1 MNSIFRNLSRRDPK
15 LFEII
20 TKEYWRQRNGI
31 ELIASENFTSPSVLE
46 CLGSILTN
54 KYSEGLPGRRY
65 YGGNQ
70 FIDEVENCCRDRA
83 LQAFKLNREE
93 WGVNVQPYS
102 GSVANIACYLGF
114 LKLHDR
120 IMGLDLPSGGHLSH
134 GFYIGNKKIN
144 HSSTLFESLPYQIRK
159 DGYIDYDQMEDLAT
173 RFRPRLII
181 CGGSAYPR
189 EFDYKRFREICD
201 KIGAYLMCDMAHING
216 FITTGI
222 MESPFPYCDF
232 VTTTTHKTL
241 RGPRAGMIFFRKEFE
256 KQINDSVFPGTQGGP
271 HQNKIAAVATQLLE
285 VQTEEFKEYMIR
297 VRENARVLAAELH
310 SYDYDISTNGTDNHI
325 VLVNLRNKG
334 ITGSKIETICE
345 IVNISINKNAVFG
358 DKSPLS
364 PGGIRLGTSAMTT
377 RGFGEED
384 MKRLANLLDGLIK
397 FALEVQEKYGK
408 KLVDFKKGLYEE
420 ENKKKLE
427 SIKFGIELWVQS
439 YYFPDLHMPVE
450 EQTVPP
456 VEQK

>member
-1 MNSIFRNLSRRDPK
+1 MSSVFRNLSRRDPK

-20 TKEYWRQRNGI
+20 KKEYWRQRTGI

-65 YGGNQ
+65 YGGNE

-83 LQAFKLNREE
+83 LNAFKLNKEE

-134 GFYIGNKKIN
+134 GFYIGDKKIN
-144 HSSTLFESLPYQIRK
+144 HTSSMFESLPYQIK
-159 DGYIDYDQMEDLAT
+159 EDGYIDYELMEDLAM
-173 RFRPRLII
+173 RFRPKLII

-189 EFDYKRFREICD
+189 DFDYKRFREICD

-216 FITTGI
+216 FIATEL
-222 MESPFPYCDF
+222 MKSPFPYCDF

-241 RGPRAGMIFFRKEFE
+241 RGPRAGMIFFRKQFE

-285 VQTEEFKEYMIR
+285 VQTPEFKDYMTR
-297 VRENARVLAAELH
+297 VRDNARVLADELQKFG
-310 SYDYDISTNGTDNHI
+310 YNISTDGTDNHI
-325 VLVNLRNKG
+325 VLVNLRNKK

-345 IVNISINKNAVFG
+345 AVNISINKNAVFG
-358 DKSPLS
+358 DTSPLS

-377 RGFGEED
+377 RGFNEED
-384 MKRLANLLDGLIK
+384 MKKLANLLNGLIEL
-397 FALEVQEKYGK
+397 AIEIQEKYGK
-408 KLVDFKKGLYEE
+408 KLVDFKKALKSDEYAERIQ
-420 ENKKKLE
+420 
-427 SIKFGIELWVQS
+427 SVKFGIQMWVS
-439 YYFPDLHMPVE
+439 DYYFPDLHTQVDSHPVLQE
-450 EQTVPP
+450 
-456 VEQK
+456 

>member
-1 MNSIFRNLSRRDPK
+1 MESVFRNLSKRDPQ

-20 TKEYWRQRNGI
+20 QKENGRQRKGI

-65 YGGNQ
+65 YGGNE
-70 FIDEVENCCRDRA
+70 FIDEIENCCRERA
-83 LQAFKLNREE
+83 LTAFRLDKEQ

-102 GSVANIACYLGF
+102 GSVANLACFLGF

-134 GFYIGNKKIN
+134 GFYIGEKKIN
-144 HSSTLFESLPYQIRK
+144 HSSLLFESLPYQIK
-159 DGYIDYDQMEDLAT
+159 EDGLINYEQVEDLAM
-173 RFRPRLII
+173 RFRPKLII

-189 EFDYKRFREICD
+189 DFDYKRFREICD
-201 KIGAYLMCDMAHING
+201 KIGAYLLCDMAHING
-216 FITTGI
+216 FIATEL

-241 RGPRAGMIFFRKEFE
+241 RGPRAGMIFFRKKYE
-256 KQINDSVFPGTQGGP
+256 KQINESVFPGTQGGP

-285 VQTEEFKEYMIR
+285 VQTPEFKDYMTR
-297 VRENARVLAAELH
+297 VRENARILARELKG
-310 SYDYDISTNGTDNHI
+310 YGYDISTDGTDNHI

-345 IVNISINKNAVFG
+345 RVNISINKNAVFG
-358 DKSPLS
+358 DTSPLS

-377 RGFGEED
+377 RRFNEED
-384 MKRLANLLDGLIK
+384 IKRLANILHGLIE
-397 FALEVQEKYGK
+397 FSLEIQEKHGK
-408 KLVDFKKGLYEE
+408 KLVDFKRALDEP
-420 ENKKKLE
+420 ENMEKLT
-427 SIKFGIELWVQS
+427 SVRFGIELWVSS
-439 YYFPDLHMPVE
+439 YYFPDLH
-450 EQTVPP
+450 
-456 VEQK
+456 

>member
-1 MNSIFRNLSRRDPK
+1 MNNIFRNLVKRDPK

-20 TKEYWRQRNGI
+20 QKEYNRQRNGI

-65 YGGNQ
+65 YGGNE
-70 FIDEVENCCRDRA
+70 FIDEIENCCRDRA
-83 LQAFKLNREE
+83 LETFNLKQEE

-102 GSVANIACYLGF
+102 GSIANIACYLGF

-134 GFYIGNKKIN
+134 GFYIGEKKIN
-144 HSSTLFESLPYQIRK
+144 HTSLLFESLPYQIK
-159 DGYIDYDQMEDLAT
+159 DDGFINYEELEDLAL
-173 RFRPRLII
+173 RFRPKLII

-189 EFDYKRFREICD
+189 DFDYKRFRMICD
-201 KIGAYLMCDMAHING
+201 KIGSYLLCDMAHISG
-216 FITTGI
+216 FIATNL
-222 MESPFPYCDF
+222 MKSPFEYCDF

-241 RGPRAGMIFFRKEFE
+241 RGPRAGMIFFRKQYE

-285 VQTEEFKEYMIR
+285 VQTPEFKDYMTRILD
-297 VRENARVLAAELH
+297 NSRVLASELKK
-310 SYDYDISTNGTDNHI
+310 YGYDISTDGTDNHI

-345 IVNISINKNAVFG
+345 HVNISINKNAVFG
-358 DKSPLS
+358 DVSPLS

-377 RGFGEED
+377 RGFTTD
-384 MKRLANLLDGLIK
+384 DIKKLANILHGLIE
-397 FALEVQEKYGK
+397 FSLEIQEKYGK
-408 KLVDFKKGLYEE
+408 KIIDFKKALDEPDIKE
-420 ENKKKLE
+420 KLQ
-427 SIKFGIELWVQS
+427 SVKFGIELWVSS
-439 YYFPDLHMPVE
+439 YYFPDLCS
-450 EQTVPP
+450 Q
-456 VEQK
+456 

>member
-1 MNSIFRNLSRRDPK
+1 MSGIFTNLIQRDPK

-20 TKEYWRQRNGI
+20 QKEHKRQRTGI

-65 YGGNQ
+65 YGGNE
-70 FIDEVENCCRDRA
+70 FIDEIEDCCRDRA
-83 LQAFKLNREE
+83 LETFSLDKEE
-93 WGVNVQPYS
+93 WGVNVQSYS
-102 GSVANIACYLGF
+102 GSVANLACFLGF
-114 LKLHDR
+114 LNLHDR

-144 HSSTLFESLPYQIRK
+144 HSSLLFESLPYQIK
-159 DGYIDYDQMEDLAT
+159 EDGFIDYEHLEDLAT
-173 RFRPRLII
+173 RFRPKLII

-189 EFDYKRFREICD
+189 DIDYKRFREISD
-201 KIGAYLMCDMAHING
+201 KIGAYLLCDMAHING
-216 FITTGI
+216 FIATGL
-222 MESPFPYCDF
+222 MDSPFKYCDF

-241 RGPRAGMIFFRKEFE
+241 RGPRAGMIFFKKQYE

-285 VQTEEFKEYMIR
+285 VQTPEFKEYMKR
-297 VRENARVLAAELH
+297 VRDNARVLASELKN
-310 SYDYDISTNGTDNHI
+310 YGYDISTDGTDNHI

-345 IVNISINKNAVFG
+345 RVNISINKNAVFG
-358 DKSPLS
+358 DTSPLS

-377 RGFGEED
+377 RGFDEVD
-384 MKRLANLLDGLIK
+384 MKRLANLLNGLIELAK
-397 FALEVQEKYGK
+397 EIQDKHGK
-408 KLVDFKKGLYEE
+408 KLVDFKKAMEE
-420 ENKKKLE
+420 KELSEKLD
-427 SIKFGIELWVQS
+427 SVKYGIELWVS
-439 YYFPDLHMPVE
+439 EYYFPDLLV
-450 EQTVPP
+450 QN
-456 VEQK
+456 